1 MAQWQDKLRA
11 AMPEQLRNFISR
23 DARRELIGQINATL
37 LVFDD
42 LLLHLQSGTQRSLA
56 SGNEQDEAAMVVAAG
71 DLAKAAASL
80 LPRDDASVMLLLPP
94 SEFVAT
100 TKHMP
105 GVTRDNLTAAIALQQ
120 DSLLPALDMPLAMAI
135 NPDSTTLGDDHIALW
150 ISQER
155 LDELFNAFAAQGLF
169 LAAVKPRLLAV
180 TLSDVEARLN
190 DSDANTQ
197 SSVAVNK
204 QVITQWLHIHK
215 SDLNTPAFA
224 EQWEQEIKSHPAAKS
239 VVLNTPE
246 NYSEQTINYTV
257 NSSLSYSFFPRAA
270 LQEVH
275 KAEQGRRFVAAG
287 VAAVV
292 LVVLAAVPFLWQS
305 IEFRRA
311 AATLAENRELSADAR
326 ADQAIVANFENEW
339 GPVLDYPQQNVSEA
353 LFTLQ
358 DVLQPEQLT
367 AFELSEGLISIE
379 GSSPDPQAILQRL
392 EQDPL
397 FTEVVF
403 ARATNNSRYF
413 IDLRLN
419 PVNFEGYMLRY
430 FPDN

>member
-1 MAQWQDKLRA
+1 MAQWQTKLRA
-11 AMPEQLRNFISR
+11 ALPEQLRNFISR
-23 DARRELIGQINATL
+23 DARRELIGQVNATL
-37 LVFDD
+37 LVFND
-42 LLLHLQSGTQRSLA
+42 LLVHLEANTQRSVA
-56 SGNEQDEAAMVVAAG
+56 GDSEQSSTPAVVAAS
-71 DLAKAAASL
+71 DLAKAAASVL
-80 LPRDDASVMLLLPP
+80 QRDNASVMLLLPP

-100 TKHMP
+100 SKHMP

-120 DSLLPALDMPLAMAI
+120 DSLLPALDMPLAMGI
-135 NPDSTTLGDDHIALW
+135 NPESTTLGDDHIALW

-155 LDELFNAFAAQGLF
+155 LDELFNAFADVGLF
-169 LAAVKPRLLAV
+169 LAAVKPRPLAV
-180 TLSDVEARLN
+180 TLSDIEARLD
-190 DSDANTQ
+190 DSDTNTQ

-239 VVLNTPE
+239 IALNTPE
-246 NYSEQTINYTV
+246 NYCEQTIQNSV
-257 NSSLSYSFFPRAA
+257 NASLAYSFFPGAA
-270 LQEVH
+270 LQDVH
-275 KAEQGRRFVAAG
+275 QAEQGRRLVAG
-287 VAAVV
+287 GIAAVV

-339 GPVLDYPQQNVSEA
+339 GPVIDYPQQNVNET

-358 DVLQPEQLT
+358 EVLAPEQLT
-367 AFELSEGLISIE
+367 SFELSEGLISIE
-379 GSSPDPQAILQRL
+379 GTSADPQAILQRL